1 MCRTSGTGHSGA
13 GMSHMDRSLAQLCR
27 QIALEQLE
35 DTIRWDAEN
44 KKYSVGLPYKQ
55 GRDKAANILR
65 SVDSRATAEK
75 RAHSLKRSM
84 EKIPDKKAKGFSE
97 MKKFIEKGRAEE
109 LTQEED
115 RRQREEGLPIWYLP
129 CHLVFQKN

>member
-1 MCRTSGTGHSGA
+1 ME
-13 GMSHMDRSLAQLCR
+13 DRKLKEDIQKIFDNDFPIVKEDELQLSR
-27 QIALEQLE
+27 EAKYALEQLE

-44 KKYSVGLPYKQ
+44 KQYSVGLPYKQ
-55 GRDKAANILR
+55 GRDKAASILR

-97 MKKFIEKGRAEE
+97 MKKI
-109 LTQEED
+109 
-115 RRQREEGLPIWYLP
+115 
-129 CHLVFQKN
+129 H